1 MTLFAAVLAVFA
13 AANAVSP
20 QPATAYDFPKL
31 KREKLGRGVVAFRS
45 GAREAVVSWR
55 YRMEDPPALAFNV
68 YRGSTRLNAS
78 PLAGAT
84 FFKDGSFDPAKGAV
98 YSVKPVL
105 RGRESTNPARGW
117 RVPAARTSCFRKTVT
132 WYCGFSRRT
141 SHGGS
146 RRSLM
151 KSQQHWPSSATERAE
166 IYPKG

>member
-1 MTLFAAVLAVFA
+1 MTSFAAVLAVFA
-13 AANAVSP
+13 AANAVFP

-78 PLAGAT
+78 PLAGET
-84 FFKDGSFDPAKGAV
+84 
-98 YSVKPVL
+98 
-105 RGRESTNPARGW
+105 
-117 RVPAARTSCFRKTVT
+117 AARTSCFRKTVT